1 MANNNLVSK
10 NLYIDQKL
18 ENPGLREL
26 LSKRRSLDPSNKDD
40 VNSVMGNLI
49 SEIVMNA
56 RFLIVVNFDKEPFHG
71 NDGTLTLPNNTNL
84 NFTMLNNKNNEH
96 FFPVFSESEELAKW
110 ENVKIEHTLQVDFDL
125 IASLFTHN
133 KNCSGFVINPFSDNM
148 TISREI
154 TMKWLERKQMMVKG
168 HAQHVISPDSQYEF
182 HSLSPYPML
191 LSNKICE
198 VAKTLSVDKMWLRGL
213 NLEGSDGYLLV
224 VEFSGDRMAIFT
236 ELGNAAKPFLSDKS
250 LHMIDR
256 KEPFGKIATEN
267 NIPIYSK
274 D

>member
-1 MANNNLVSK
+1 MANN

-18 ENPGLREL
+18 ENPELREL
-26 LSKRRSLDPSNKDD
+26 LSKRKKLDPSKKDD
-40 VNSVMGNLI
+40 VNSVMGSLI
-49 SEIVMNA
+49 TEIVMNA
-56 RFLIVVNFDKEPFHG
+56 RFLSVVNFDNEPIHG
-71 NDGTLTLPNNTNL
+71 NDGALTLPNNTNI

-110 ENVKIEHTLQVDFDL
+110 TDAEIAHTIQIGFDA
-125 IASLFTHN
+125 IAPMVASN
-133 KNCSGFVINPFSDNM
+133 KNCGGFVINPFSDNM

-154 TMKWLERKQMMVKG
+154 TLKWLEKKQMIVNG
-168 HAQHVISPDSQYEF
+168 HAQHVISPESQYEF

-191 LSNKICE
+191 LCNKVCE
-198 VAKTLSVDKMWLRGL
+198 VAKKLPVTKMWLRGL
-213 NLEGSDGYLLV
+213 KLEGSDGYLLV
-224 VEFSGDRMAIFT
+224 VEYTGDRMATFT
-236 ELGNAAKPFLSDKS
+236 ELGNAAKPFLSNKS
-250 LHMIDR
+250 LHMIDC